1 MTTRVLGIGAT
12 LIDELYFT
20 TTALVPHSSNPAQK
34 STHIGG
40 VMHNIMHH
48 LALLGVKPGLIT
60 AIGNDA
66 EGQTIKAHF
75 DQIQIDY
82 AGMLQADA
90 STGKYV
96 SILDEVGNLFVAVC
110 EDNCGKYL
118 TVAYLESQLT
128 YMMDFDLLLI
138 DTNLETEVIQWLIH
152 FANANQKLLIIEPV
166 SVTKARKL
174 AALDLTG
181 VYLITPNEEELEALG
196 RDVEASQEEQIAAL
210 LRRGV
215 SNLWLRQG
223 AQGSTWITNTSRFS
237 LGVPTITIAD
247 TTGAGD
253 AALAGWVF
261 GFIQR
266 ENPTSCL
273 QLGQSLALHILQQKG
288 AVDPKLDA
296 ATLHHLMKKYYHEY

>member
-20 TTALVPHSSNPAQK
+20 TTVLVPHSSNPAQK
-34 STHIGG
+34 TTHIGG
-40 VMHNIMHH
+40 VIHNIMYH
-48 LALLGVKPGLIT
+48 LALLGAKPGLIT

-66 EGQTIKAHF
+66 EGQNIKAHF
-75 DQIQIDY
+75 DQIQIDHN
-82 AGMLQADA
+82 GVLQVDA

-96 SILDEVGNLFVAVC
+96 SILDEMGNLFVAVC
-110 EDNCGKYL
+110 EDNCGKHL

-128 YMMDFDLLLI
+128 YMKSFDLLII
-138 DTNLETEVIQWLIH
+138 DTNLETDVIQWLIH
-152 FANANQKLLIIEPV
+152 FANVNQKLLIIEPV

-174 AALDLTG
+174 SAIDLTG
-181 VYLITPNEEELEALG
+181 VYMITPNEEELEALG
-196 RDVEASQEEQIAAL
+196 GGVEASQEEQIAAL

-215 SNLWLRQG
+215 THLWLRQG
-223 AQGSTWITNTSRFS
+223 AHGSTLFTNTSHFS

-261 GFIQR
+261 GFLNQADSS
-266 ENPTSCL
+266 TCL
-273 QLGQSLALHILQQKG
+273 QLGHSLALHILQQKG
-288 AVDPKLDA
+288 AVDPKLDT
-296 ATLHHLMKKYYHEY
+296 ATLQHLKKKYYHDK

>member
-20 TTALVPHSSNPAQK
+20 TSALVPHSSNPAQK
-34 STHIGG
+34 TTHIGG
-40 VMHNIMHH
+40 VIHNIMYH

-75 DQIQIDY
+75 DQIQIDH
-82 AGMLQADA
+82 AGVLQADA

-96 SILDEVGNLFVAVC
+96 SVLDEMGNLFVAVC
-110 EDNCGKYL
+110 EDNCGKHL
-118 TVAYLESQLT
+118 TVAYLESLLN
-128 YMMDFDLLLI
+128 YMKTFDLLLI

-152 FANANQKLLIIEPV
+152 FANTNQKLLIIEPV
-166 SVTKARKL
+166 SVTKAKKL
-174 AALDLTG
+174 ATLDLTG
-181 VYLITPNEEELEALG
+181 VYMITPNEEELEALG
-196 RDVEASQEEQIAAL
+196 SDEDASQEEQIAAL

-237 LGVPTITIAD
+237 LRVPTINISD

-253 AALAGWVF
+253 AALAGWVY
-261 GFIQR
+261 GFMQG
-266 ENPTSCL
+266 EDATTCL
-273 QLGQSLALHILQQKG
+273 QLGHSLALHILQQKG
-288 AVDPKLDA
+288 AVDPSLDA
-296 ATLHHLMKKYYHEY
+296 TTLQHLKKKYYHDE

>member
-20 TTALVPHSSNPAQK
+20 TSALVPHSSNPAQK
-34 STHIGG
+34 TTHIGG
-40 VMHNIMHH
+40 VIHNIMYH
-48 LALLGVKPGLIT
+48 LALLGAKPGLIT
-60 AIGNDA
+60 AIGKDA
-66 EGQTIKAHF
+66 EGQRIKAHF
-75 DQIQIDY
+75 DQIQIDH
-82 AGMLQADA
+82 AGVLQADA

-96 SILDEVGNLFVAVC
+96 SVLDEVGNLFVAVC

-128 YMMDFDLLLI
+128 YMNTFDLLLI

-181 VYLITPNEEELEALG
+181 VYMITPNEEELEALG
-196 RDVEASQEEQIAAL
+196 RDVEASQDQQIAAL

-261 GFIQR
+261 GFMQT

-273 QLGQSLALHILQQKG
+273 QLGHSLALHILQQKG